1 MSDTVYTGRDLYTEF
16 QHDRHFPTWKSF
28 DQLEDGN
35 RDRWNR
41 LAGEVNAEIERR
53 VASTAADGVLAA
65 RPYSQALN
73 DIAIACGNSGILNND
88 PQTVLSMV
96 RRVIGERTEAV
107 AERNQA
113 YVALHAIYQA
123 AFGEPADGG
132 LVPHEVA
139 DPVIGQIR
147 AFRDQEVHRAEADAA
162 RAAALVEEARSQLD
176 QVRTNAAAQ
185 IAEMR
190 AELEGTVL
198 EPDEDNP
205 KHVEFA
211 ATIAYRVA
219 KRTGKVD
226 PSRWLADEASR
237 LATKRNRR
245 DASIAHCLTLLQ
257 KAGIPNPDA
266 VAAALVDSDLVLI
279 EGDGEPPMMGAQR

>member
-1 MSDTVYTGRDLYTEF
+1 MSYTGQSLYETVAAQYDEGLERF
-16 QHDRHFPTWKSF
+16 DGLNKDRQATW
-28 DQLEDGN
+28 E
-35 RDRWNR
+35 
-41 LAGEVNAEIERR
+41 R
-53 VASTAADGVLAA
+53 VATHVNTHA
-65 RPYSQALN
+65 RQDAQQYVTALN
-73 DIAIACGNSGILNND
+73 SIATACGNSGILLGD
-88 PQTVLSMV
+88 PTTVASMV
-96 RRVIGERTEAV
+96 ERELAN
-107 AERNQA
+107 RDQA
-113 YVALHAIYQA
+113 YAHIHAIYQA

-132 LVPHEVA
+132 LPPGNVA
-139 DPVIGQIR
+139 DAVIGQIR
-147 AFRDQEVHRAEADAA
+147 AFRDQEVHRSEADAA
-162 RAAALVEEARSQLD
+162 RAAALVEEARSQLE

-190 AELEGTVL
+190 AELEGAVP

-205 KHVEFA
+205 KHVDFA
-211 ATIAYRVA
+211 ATIAHRVA

>member
-1 MSDTVYTGRDLYTEF
+1 MSDTVFTGRDLYTEF
-16 QHDRHFPTWKSF
+16 QHDRQPPTWKSF

-41 LAGEVNAEIERR
+41 LAGHVNAEIERR

-65 RPYSQALN
+65 RPYSQALT
-73 DIAIACGNSGILNND
+73 DIAVACGNSGILLGD
-88 PQTVLSMV
+88 PGTVTHMV
-96 RRVIGERTEAV
+96 SRELADRD
-107 AERNQA
+107 QA
-113 YVALHAIYQA
+113 YTHIHAIYQA

-132 LVPHEVA
+132 LPPGNVA
-139 DPVIGQIR
+139 DAVIGQIR
-147 AFRDQEVHRAEADAA
+147 AFREQEVHRSEADAA
-162 RAAALVEEARSQLD
+162 RAAALVEEARSQLE

-190 AELEGTVL
+190 AELAGAL
-198 EPDEDNP
+198 PEPDPENP
-205 KHVEFA
+205 GHIEFA
-211 ATIAYRVA
+211 AAIAYNIA

-279 EGDGEPPMMGAQR
+279 EGDGEPPMMGARP

>member
-1 MSDTVYTGRDLYTEF
+1 MSFTGKTLHDLIVSERGTASLQF
-16 QHDRHFPTWKSF
+16 GD
-28 DQLEDGN
+28 LEAPAQEM
-35 RDRWNR
+35 WNR
-41 LAGEVNAEIERR
+41 VAGSVNAQ
-53 VASTAADGVLAA
+53 A
-65 RPYSQALN
+65 RDDRQRYQHAL
-73 DIAIACGNSGILNND
+73 DTIAHRCGNSGVLLND
-88 PQTVLSMV
+88 PSTVVSMV
-96 RRVIGERTEAV
+96 QRVIADRTNIASQRDDAV

-132 LVPHEVA
+132 LPPHEVA
-139 DPVIGQIR
+139 DPVIGQIT
-147 AFRDQEVHRAEADAA
+147 AFREQEVHRSEADAA
-162 RAAALVEEARSQLD
+162 RAAALVEEARSQLE

-190 AELEGTVL
+190 AELAGAL
-198 EPDEDNP
+198 PEPDEENP
-205 KHVEFA
+205 KHVDFA

-245 DASIAHCLTLLQ
+245 DASIAHCLTMLQ
-257 KAGIPNPDA
+257 KAGIPNPDV

-279 EGDGEPPMMGAQR
+279 EGDGEPPMVGAQL

>member
-1 MSDTVYTGRDLYTEF
+1 MSDGTNEQALPVEITGEWLFEQVTPPNERRRWDALLPGT
-16 QHDRHFPTWKSF
+16 K
-28 DQLEDGN
+28 
-35 RDRWNR
+35 DRWNR
-41 LAGEVNAEIERR
+41 
-53 VASTAADGVLAA
+53 AAIAIKLVHANDATEDLAA
-65 RPYSQALN
+65 CANTLR
-73 DIAIACGNSGILNND
+73 DIAIACGNSGILMHD
-88 PQTVLSMV
+88 PGTVALMV
-96 RRVIGERTEAV
+96 HRELANRD
-107 AERNQA
+107 QA
-113 YVALHAIYQA
+113 YASIHAVYQA

-132 LVPHEVA
+132 LTPGNVA
-139 DPVIGQIR
+139 DAVIGQIQ
-147 AFRDQEVHRAEADAA
+147 AFRAQDVHRSEADAA
-162 RAAALVEEARSQLD
+162 CATAMVEEAQAQLD

-190 AELEGTVL
+190 AELAGAL
-198 EPDEDNP
+198 PEPDEENP

-266 VAAALVDSDLVLI
+266 VAAAIVDSDLVLI
-279 EGDGEPPMMGAQR
+279 EGDGEPPMVGAQL